1 MLFDVGDFYDGN
13 NGLSKDEETFAE
25 LLELKGRPDL
35 AGHVRGGRAH
45 HRFAFC
51 CGYDLSDWSGFL
63 GLFLGLRRVVSVDAE
78 SEWEEWKDVALERFR
93 DDVGLQQVLAMEKDV
108 FASGC

>member
-1 MLFDVGDFYDGN
+1 LTLGTSTN

-25 LLELKGRPDL
+25 LLEQKGRPDL

-45 HRFAFC
+45 HRLAFC

-63 GLFLGLRRVVSVDAE
+63 GLFLGLRRVVGVDAE
-78 SEWEEWKDVALERFR
+78 LEWEEWKDVALERFR

-108 FASGC
+108 FASGE